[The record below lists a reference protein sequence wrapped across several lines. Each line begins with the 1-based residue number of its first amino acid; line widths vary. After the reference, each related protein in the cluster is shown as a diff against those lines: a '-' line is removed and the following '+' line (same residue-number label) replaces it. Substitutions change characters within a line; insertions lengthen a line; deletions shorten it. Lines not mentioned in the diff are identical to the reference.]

1 MQAEYLIFNIIV
13 AAGPLGLS
21 FDRKVHYF
29 RLWKYAIAASLL
41 SAVPFVAWDIAANEV
56 FWWFNPQFTL
66 PPRLLGLPLEEWLF
80 FLTVPF
86 ACIFIWE
93 VLNAYWTTK
102 DVKARSVY
110 TILIIA
116 FAITGLAAFVYN
128 LYYTATA
135 SLVLA
140 AIIFFDHKSSVRM
153 FEKAHTYILLGIVS
167 ILMLIFNGYLTSR
180 PVVLYDPAYQ
190 LDFRV
195 YTIPLEDFLFGYGH
209 ILLSVVAYE
218 LLKGKKR

>member
-29 RLWKYAIAASLL
+29 RYWKYAIAASLL
-41 SAVPFVAWDIAANEV
+41 SAIPFIAWDVAANEV
-56 FWWFNPQFTL
+56 FWWFNPQYTL
-66 PPRLLGLPLEEWLF
+66 PPRVLGLPLEEWMF

-86 ACIFIWE
+86 ACIFVWE
-93 VLNAYWTTK
+93 VLNAYWSSKNIEAKTT
-102 DVKARSVY
+102 Y
-110 TILIIA
+110 IILISGLFLA
-116 FAITGLAAFVYN
+116 GLLSFANN
-128 LYYTATA
+128 LYYTTTA

-140 AIIFFDHKSSVRM
+140 AILFFDHKSSVRM
-153 FEKAHTYILLGIVS
+153 MEKSHTYILLSIVTM
-167 ILMLIFNGYLTSR
+167 LMLIFNGYLTSR

-190 LDFRV
+190 LDFRIF
-195 YTIPLEDFLFGYGH
+195 TIPLEDFLFGYGH

-218 LLKGKKR
+218 LLKGRKA